1 MKKLVLEP
9 FYFQAGKR
17 AVLLLHGF
25 TGNSAD
31 VRQLGRFLE
40 KKGYT
45 TIAPHYKGHGVAPE
59 QLVTTAPT
67 DWWQDVLAA
76 YQTLVDDGYE
86 QIAVAGLSLG
96 GVFTLK
102 LATEKPVL
110 GAISMCAPMTMRTT
124 DKMFEGV
131 LLYAHNFKKFEGK
144 DEATIEQQVA
154 EIKQHGM
161 PSLTALQQLVQD
173 VRNELDLVYAP
184 LLVVQATHDE
194 VIDPQSAR
202 IIYEGVSSDEKD
214 LKWYDNSG
222 HVITLDK
229 EKEQLH
235 EDIYTFLQSLPWQH
249 SQ

>member
-1 MKKLVLEP
+1 MKRVVMEP
-9 FYFQAGKR
+9 FYFTAGKR

-40 KKGYT
+40 KRGYT
-45 TIAPHYKGHGVAPE
+45 SIAPHYKGHGTAPE
-59 QLVTTAPT
+59 QLIQTGPS
-67 DWWQDVLAA
+67 DWWQDVVTA

-102 LATEKPVL
+102 LATQRPVL
-110 GAISMCAPMTMRTT
+110 GAVTMCAPMTMRTT

-131 LLYAHNFKKFEGK
+131 LRYAENFKKFEGK
-144 DEATIEQQVA
+144 DEQTIHNEVA
-154 EIKQHGM
+154 QITAQGM
-161 PSLTALQQLVQD
+161 PSLAALRDEVQA
-173 VRNELDLVYAP
+173 VRDELDLVYAP
-184 LLVVQATHDE
+184 ILVVQATHDE
-194 VIDPQSAR
+194 VIDPQSAH

-214 LKWYDNSG
+214 LKWYDESK
-222 HVITLDK
+222 HVITLGK

-235 EDIYTFLQSLPWQH
+235 QDIYAFLESLPWQA
-249 SQ
+249 